1 MVYDV
6 PKNNMYMTI
15 LMFILETHKYM
26 PIHNLYAYMLHS
38 YFQAF
43 EFKVE
48 GNFCIR
54 LCQLCKLVLESTLG
68 LAFMS
73 W

>member
-6 PKNNMYMTI
+6 PKNNMYMTL

-38 YFQAF
+38 YFQAV

-48 GNFCIR
+48 GNFRIR